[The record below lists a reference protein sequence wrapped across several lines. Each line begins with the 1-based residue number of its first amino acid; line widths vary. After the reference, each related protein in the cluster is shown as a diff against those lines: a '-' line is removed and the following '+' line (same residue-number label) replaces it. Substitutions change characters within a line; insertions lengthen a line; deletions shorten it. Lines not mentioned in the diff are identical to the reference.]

1 MTPSLSQRLARTS
14 VTLTSEQVH
23 AIAYDMG
30 WEWEDAAIFWNL
42 ALREAEDPGCLDRER
57 AAYFRRCMQK
67 SDGGQP

>member
-1 MTPSLSQRLARTS
+1 MTPSLSQRLARTT

-42 ALREAEDPGCLDRER
+42 ALREAKDPGCLEREQTAHMQGVLRER
-57 AAYFRRCMQK
+57 
-67 SDGGQP
+67 DGGQP